1 LNPSLGARDQ
11 REPAPSA
18 RVLPKTAKAA
28 VAMDITGQRTDLET
42 LTAVIAHSQIVVAK
56 PAARMAKRRL
66 PGGFEA
72 ADVAIL
78 DWIAAEGRRVIRRYL
93 PI

>member
-1 LNPSLGARDQ
+1 M
-11 REPAPSA
+11 
-18 RVLPKTAKAA
+18 PKAAKAA

-56 PAARMAKRRL
+56 SAVRVAVQGLLLA
-66 PGGFEA
+66 FEA

-78 DWIAAEGRRVIRRYL
+78 DWIVTEGRRASRGLVCM
-93 PI
+93 